1 METGTFGTAD
11 YKKNVVVIKN
21 IQLPHESLRMVYS
34 LIEIRCGKVSLRM
47 LDKSNK
53 K

>member
-1 METGTFGTAD
+1 MKLELDAELQKCCGN
-11 YKKNVVVIKN
+11 KKQ
-21 IQLPHESLRMVYS
+21 QLPHKSLRGLLPT